1 MGVSAQITA
10 IIWKDVFVQLIKR
23 HYFLALA
30 EIFLVVL
37 SFAGIENDRPY
48 LKPEPGKSPLRFT
61 AATVYEE
68 RNVSVFRAP
77 QLILYT
83 PNSTHTQA
91 LMAAAFPSE
100 PPIKKGYSDMLAM
113 AQVFKRVVPAP
124 KRGPEQRI
132 VGVELLSFEPSNR
145 RLLTSGYPR
154 DLQFRVDLYD
164 DFRYLSQRAKSLRLL
179 EPLPSTLTQ
188 RESLAFV
195 QMALAHGH
203 MTMVR
208 NELKSQERRYTIVTN
223 RIPEGPYPK
232 DVRSRYGF
240 TALRVG
246 VGYMVP
252 FCTLVGRLV
261 EEHHSGM
268 REKLRFVG
276 LNSAIYFLGHFIAS
290 MMVGLVAVLCNMT
303 HMLVAPN
310 WESGAQGQTYLSGI
324 DKFVVFIIFLI
335 FSVMYIVKAML
346 VSLFFRNATA
356 AVVFALCYWLT
367 AYLVPWFAFEDFYGY
382 AADYI
387 TLGRTTKLLTA
398 FSPCMGLHWCF
409 RILGCA
415 AITGEEYTFGSVN
428 EEVLGLDNVK
438 MVEIWIMMLAYTVM
452 IAIMIWYFGNVVS
465 YAIGVPLEP
474 WFPFTVSYW
483 IPGTKGS
490 VQIIEPKAPDGY
502 HFQKYPPGEAV
513 VTVSQLEY
521 EGKQRHVLR
530 DTNFKAYSG
539 EILGIVAP
547 SGAGKTSLCNILT
560 GFLPPSAGQVSVFG
574 YDMALQTALAR
585 QHVAYV
591 QQRSVLFLELTVYEH
606 LVFFGSMRHE
616 AYLVLGTQL
625 AQVRDMLQLGPIMHI
640 VCNKLD
646 VSQKKMLGLAV
657 ALMTCP
663 KVLVMDEV
671 MVRMVPSARKVAWNA
686 LISLKGTMCIIAAT
700 QNVYEVDTRADR
712 LAVLGYA
719 AHKCY
724 GTTSFIQKRYGWG
737 YTVRV
742 MKGLHFNG
750 RAVLANIRQ
759 TIPGARVLQDQRG
772 FAAICIGYPENYTL
786 VATMLQRLEA
796 NQSAFSI
803 TSLTVS
809 FVTMEDIF
817 FRIVLE
823 MDSGDYQYKQRIAGG
838 AGGPDKR
845 HGVTEDVAYTA
856 ANMTVL
862 TEDQG
867 GIIAGGEKYE
877 SSIEIQEHVKAVYD
891 LKPETP
897 GPGQLFVAMIYKR
910 RHYTWQ
916 TLALPMFCFIVP
928 TVILVLRGEFE
939 TTSAS
944 QVSVPFT
951 ADNIA
956 YDLSSFQTTEKA
968 FVAFDDGSRDIEAGY
983 QKYIESKNF
992 PVDEVPNFQQFL
1004 DRAKET
1010 RGGYTDYL
1018 FGAQF
1023 VVDKND
1029 ANMGKAVAWF
1039 SGDAFH
1045 TQSLSINVI
1054 STALLNKITN
1064 DPDDNVLAVLRP
1076 LKHGKQLISSRHLE
1090 NAKYAEDLGNM
1101 VSLRL
1106 TTFILLPAA
1115 ISVATAS
1122 FIFFPVDDRVSNS
1135 KRMQFVSGVSP
1146 AMYWLANYVWDMFI
1160 ALVGLMCMLFPTF
1173 IFYKYFR
1180 SYAIMSIAIHVMHMH
1195 SMLPFVYFFSFLTD
1209 SMVSGFLVV
1218 NALTFFTGVVS
1229 TLGYQLYM
1237 VETERGMDLIST
1249 EHPRDPLLWF
1259 LYLLPPFSA
1268 SWAHVKVIQ
1277 LATENAYCSYTA
1289 DSSLIYDVCAFV
1301 RNSAEEAAIMMT
1313 GLRYCCATYY
1323 KSNRTSVQPLSTTSF
1338 HRDGAMMELTVMFIE
1353 GIVCLV
1359 VLILV
1364 EHAVMRHWFASVEK
1378 IEEPAATGWCPDVL
1392 AERIY
1397 VNKVLE
1403 RHDLT
1408 KPSLLALDLK
1418 KSYGQVV
1425 ALRGVSFHVDPGET
1439 LAVLGTL
1446 GSGKSTLLDVLSG
1459 IQSPSGGVAYI
1470 GNVSHQD
1477 VARWEKSIG
1486 LCPEYD
1492 TFLGRLTV
1500 RQTLTMFAFVRGVQ
1514 HQSRVTLV
1522 EHLFALLNLTD
1533 VAEETIDSVSASS
1546 RRKLAVAVAIV
1557 GLPPVLLL
1565 DDPATGLDPFAKRT
1579 IYKSVHVLRQ
1589 LSKSAVLLVTTSLC
1603 DAVIMSDRMAIM
1615 VDGVFRSIG
1624 TLHELQSRL
1633 CKGFVLKLKLKP
1645 EAYYNPVARKAI
1657 DSTVTAALPKA
1668 VFCGQ
1673 VAAFVE
1679 YEIERLP
1686 HQRELARI
1694 LTDMK
1699 HHLGEYVFD
1708 ALMSEVTLEHVI
1720 LKTAKYQVASAR
1732 GPAVSS

>member
-1 MGVSAQITA
+1 MGVLAQITA

-30 EIFLVVL
+30 EVFLVVL

-48 LKPEPGKSPLRFT
+48 LKPSESDNSSLRFT
-61 AATVYEE
+61 AASVYDE
-68 RNVSVFRAP
+68 RNLSVFRAP
-77 QLILYT
+77 QLIMYT
-83 PNSTHTQA
+83 PNSEHAQK
-91 LMAAAFPSE
+91 LMKTAFPSE
-100 PPIKKGYSDMLAM
+100 PPTTRGYSNMQAM
-113 AQVFKRVVPAP
+113 ANVFKRVVPVP

-145 RLLTSGYPR
+145 RLLASGYPR
-154 DLQFRVDLYD
+154 DLKFRVSLYD
-164 DFRYLSQRAKSLRLL
+164 DFRYLSQRAKSIKLL

-188 RESLAFV
+188 RESVAFL
-195 QMALAHGH
+195 QMALAQGH
-203 MTMVR
+203 MTIVR
-208 NELKSQERRYTIVTN
+208 KELSSQERQYTIVTN
-223 RIPEGPYPK
+223 RVPEGPYPK

-240 TALRVG
+240 TALRAG
-246 VGYMVP
+246 IGYMIP

-290 MMVGLVAVLCNMT
+290 MMVGLVAVLCNLT

-310 WESGAQGQTYLSGI
+310 WESGAQGQTYLMGI
-324 DKFVVFIIFLI
+324 DKFVVVIIFVI
-335 FSVMYIVKAML
+335 FTVMYILKAML

-356 AVVFALCYWLT
+356 AVLFALCYWLT
-367 AYLVPWFAFEDFYGY
+367 AYLVPWYAFEDFDGY
-382 AADYI
+382 AGEYI

-409 RILGCA
+409 RIIGCA
-415 AITGEEYTFGSVN
+415 AITGEEYTFASVN

-438 MVEIWIMMLAYTVM
+438 MAEIWIVMLAYTILV
-452 IAIMIWYFGNVVS
+452 AIMIWYFGNVLT

-474 WFPFTVSYW
+474 WFPFTTSYW
-483 IPGTKGS
+483 LPGTQGS
-490 VQIIEPKAPDGY
+490 VKVIEPKAPDGY

-530 DTNFKAYSG
+530 DTNFKAYNG

-547 SGAGKTSLCNILT
+547 SGAGKTSLCKILT

-616 AYLVLGTQL
+616 AYVVLDTQL
-625 AQVRDMLQLGPIMHI
+625 AKVRDMLQLEPIMNT
-640 VCNKLD
+640 VCFKLD
-646 VSQKKMLGLAV
+646 RSQQKILSLAI

-671 MVRMVPSARKVAWNA
+671 MVRMVPAARNTAWNA
-686 LISLKGTMCIIAAT
+686 LMSLKSTMCIIAAT
-700 QNVYEVDTRADR
+700 QNVYEVDRRADR

-724 GTTSFIQKRYGWG
+724 GTTDFIQKRYGWG

-742 MKGLHFNG
+742 MKGPQFNG
-750 RAVLANIRQ
+750 KGVLANVRH
-759 TIPGARVLQDQRG
+759 TIPQARVLQDQRA
-772 FAAICIGYPENYTL
+772 FAAIGLGHHDDYTP
-786 VATMLQRLEA
+786 VATALKGLEA
-796 NQSAFSI
+796 NQAAFGI
-803 TSLTVS
+803 TSFTIS

-823 MDSGDYQYKQRIAGG
+823 MDSGDYQYKT
-838 AGGPDKR
+838 
-845 HGVTEDVAYTA
+845 HVAYSG

-891 LKPETP
+891 LKPEKP
-897 GPGQLFVAMIYKR
+897 GLGQLFVAMIYKR

-928 TVILVLRGEFE
+928 TVILTLRGEFE
-939 TTSAS
+939 TTTGP

-956 YDLSSFQTTEKA
+956 YDLSSFRKSEKA
-968 FVAFDDGSRDIEAGY
+968 FVTFDDGSRDVAEAGY
-983 QKYIESKNF
+983 QKYIQSQDF
-992 PVDEVPNFQQFL
+992 AVDKVPNFEALL
-1004 DRAKET
+1004 DHEKRK
-1010 RGGYTDYL
+1010 RGGHSDYL

-1023 VVDKND
+1023 VADKND
-1029 ANMGKAVAWF
+1029 AKMGKAVAWF
-1039 SGDAFH
+1039 SGDSFH

-1054 STALLNKITN
+1054 STALLQKITK
-1064 DPDDNVLAVLRP
+1064 DSSDNVLAVLRP
-1076 LKHGKQLISSRHLE
+1076 LKGGKRLISSRRPE
-1090 NAKYAEDLGNM
+1090 NAKYAEDLSNM

-1106 TTFILLPAA
+1106 MTFILLPAA

-1122 FIFFPVDDRVSNS
+1122 FIFFPIDDRVSNS

-1173 IFYKYFR
+1173 IFYEYFR

-1195 SMLPFVYFFSFLTD
+1195 SMLPFVYFYSFLTD
-1209 SMVSGFLVV
+1209 SIVSGFLVV

-1237 VETERGMDLIST
+1237 VEAERGQDLIST
-1249 EHPRDPLLWF
+1249 EHPRDPLLWL
-1259 LYLLPPFSA
+1259 LYLCPPFSA

-1277 LATENAYCSYTA
+1277 LALENAYCSHTS
-1289 DSSLIYDVCAFV
+1289 DTGLIYDVCAYV

-1323 KSNRTSVQPLSTTSF
+1323 ESNRTSVEPLSTTSF
-1338 HRDGAMMELTVMFIE
+1338 HRRVGFSRTLYPWLMRA
-1353 GIVCLV
+1353 LV
-1359 VLILV
+1359 RLL
-1364 EHAVMRHWFASVEK
+1364 MR
-1378 IEEPAATGWCPDVL
+1378 
-1392 AERIY
+1392 
-1397 VNKVLE
+1397 
-1403 RHDLT
+1403 
-1408 KPSLLALDLK
+1408 
-1418 KSYGQVV
+1418 
-1425 ALRGVSFHVDPGET
+1425 
-1439 LAVLGTL
+1439 
-1446 GSGKSTLLDVLSG
+1446 
-1459 IQSPSGGVAYI
+1459 
-1470 GNVSHQD
+1470 
-1477 VARWEKSIG
+1477 
-1486 LCPEYD
+1486 
-1492 TFLGRLTV
+1492 
-1500 RQTLTMFAFVRGVQ
+1500 
-1514 HQSRVTLV
+1514 
-1522 EHLFALLNLTD
+1522 
-1533 VAEETIDSVSASS
+1533 
-1546 RRKLAVAVAIV
+1546 
-1557 GLPPVLLL
+1557 
-1565 DDPATGLDPFAKRT
+1565 
-1579 IYKSVHVLRQ
+1579 
-1589 LSKSAVLLVTTSLC
+1589 
-1603 DAVIMSDRMAIM
+1603 
-1615 VDGVFRSIG
+1615 
-1624 TLHELQSRL
+1624 
-1633 CKGFVLKLKLKP
+1633 
-1645 EAYYNPVARKAI
+1645 
-1657 DSTVTAALPKA
+1657 
-1668 VFCGQ
+1668 
-1673 VAAFVE
+1673 
-1679 YEIERLP
+1679 
-1686 HQRELARI
+1686 
-1694 LTDMK
+1694 
-1699 HHLGEYVFD
+1699 
-1708 ALMSEVTLEHVI
+1708 
-1720 LKTAKYQVASAR
+1720 
-1732 GPAVSS
+1732 